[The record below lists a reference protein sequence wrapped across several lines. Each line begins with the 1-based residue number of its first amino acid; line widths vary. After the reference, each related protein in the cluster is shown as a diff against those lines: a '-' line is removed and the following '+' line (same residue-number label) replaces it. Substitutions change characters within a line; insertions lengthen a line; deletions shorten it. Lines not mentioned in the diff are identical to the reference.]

1 MTQMLAFFFNGR
13 SGYRQRSYGW
23 GRNMT
28 RKFLLVLGVFAVIP
42 ALLLLAGSAF
52 ASTVRGVVPAHDIAR
67 GDTIGESD
75 LTYAT
80 VDGAALMS
88 GVPTKMDEVKG
99 MQARRV
105 LNAGQPFRGD
115 DVRRPIVVTKGET
128 VTMQFSVPG
137 VELSAMGRAMSE
149 GGIGDTVTV
158 QNPASYRMIS
168 ATVIAPGTVR
178 ATGSISPVNNK
189 LARR

>member
-1 MTQMLAFFFNGR
+1 MTQMLAFVFNSRSHSNGR
-13 SGYRQRSYGW
+13 ARW
-23 GRNMT
+23 GRKTT
-28 RKFLLVLGVFAVIP
+28 RRFFIIMGVFALLP

-52 ASTVRGVVPAHDIAR
+52 ASTVRVVVPAHDIAR

-105 LNAGQPFRGD
+105 LSAGQPFRGD

-178 ATGSISPVNNK
+178 ATGTISPVNNK

>member
-1 MTQMLAFFFNGR
+1 MK
-13 SGYRQRSYGW
+13 
-23 GRNMT
+23 
-28 RKFLLVLGVFAVIP
+28 RKFLFILCVFALFP
-42 ALLLLAGSAF
+42 AFLLMAGSAF
-52 ASTVRGVVPAHDIAR
+52 ANTVRIVVPAHDIAR

-105 LNAGQPFRGD
+105 LSAGQPFRGD
-115 DVRRPIVVTKGET
+115 DVRRPIIVTKGET

-158 QNPASYRMIS
+158 QNPISYRMIS
-168 ATVIAPGTVR
+168 AIVSAPGTVR
-178 ATGSISPVNNK
+178 ATGSISPSNNK